1 MFPNMKQSKESI
13 IQDVTALQASAEGVR
28 TRELTYSGSGTVK
41 ILLIIAS
48 MFLAHIDWK
57 TFRKTLLSSKDTLDP
72 CEGNYAPPFGAKHCA
87 GFSGYGTL
95 RPDMK
100 HFTNSIYVK
109 NNLQYKVKIGCKV
122 LLKFQ
127 KIEWR

>member
-1 MFPNMKQSKESI
+1 MTQGKDSI
-13 IQDVTALQASAEGVR
+13 MQDVTALQATVEGVL
-28 TRELTYSGSGTVK
+28 EQENSH
-41 ILLIIAS
+41 ILGVGILFIIAS

-100 HFTNSIYVK
+100 HFTNNIYVK
-109 NNLQYKVKIGCKV
+109 KQPKVRIRCKV
-122 LLKFQ
+122 WLKFQ

>member
-1 MFPNMKQSKESI
+1 MKQSKESI
-13 IQDVTALQASAEGVR
+13 MQYVTAAGVR
-28 TRELTYSGSGTVK
+28 ARELTYSRSGAVGVWF
-41 ILLIIAS
+41 IIAT
-48 MFLAHIDWK
+48 MFLAHVDWK
-57 TFRKTLLSSKDTLDP
+57 TLRKTLLCSKDTLDP

-109 NNLQYKVKIGCKV
+109 KNNLKYKVRIRCKV
-122 LLKFQ
+122 WLKFQ

>member
-1 MFPNMKQSKESI
+1 MKQSKESI
-13 IQDVTALQASAEGVR
+13 MQDVTALQVSAAGVR
-28 TRELTYSGSGTVK
+28 ARELTYSRSGTLG
-41 ILLIIAS
+41 IWFIIAI
-48 MFLAHIDWK
+48 MFLAHIEWK
-57 TFRKTLLSSKDTLDP
+57 TLRKTLLCSKDTLDP

-87 GFSGYGTL
+87 GFSGYGTV